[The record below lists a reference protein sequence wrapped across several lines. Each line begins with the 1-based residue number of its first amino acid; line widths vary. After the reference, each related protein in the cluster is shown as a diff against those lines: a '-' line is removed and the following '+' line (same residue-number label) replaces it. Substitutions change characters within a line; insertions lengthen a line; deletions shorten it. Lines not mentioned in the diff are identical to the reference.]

1 MYAWIKQIVS
11 SNRTYILI
19 AIMYNKNVL
28 ILIEIENDVIRDNTI
43 SVSYTHLTLPTN
55 REV

>member
-28 ILIEIENDVIRDNTI
+28 ILIEIENDVIRDKTI
-43 SVSYTHLTLPTN
+43 
-55 REV
+55 